1 MKAVRRPNELP
12 TPEPSLKAC
21 AVIPAHNEAE
31 HIAGCLEAFVGQ
43 IGVRPEWF
51 EILLVLDH
59 CSDETELKA
68 FAFGEM
74 HPQLRLRILTSPL
87 RGAGMA
93 RRFGMDAACR
103 RLLAVARPQGLIA
116 STDADSI
123 VAPDWLRV
131 QLDAVAGGA
140 RAIGGRIELS
150 DEDRAQLPIG
160 ALAWRDREGRAQHLR
175 ILAGLEA
182 GEDAAP
188 EQWDFSGASLSVT
201 AETYRSVGGL
211 EPQTV
216 LEGEAFERTLARHG
230 VPVVRLPD
238 VRVTTSARTSGRA
251 MRGLARDLSIASWVE
266 RRTYR
271 SEDYDLQRVRAAKR
285 HSVSFVLPARNVAG
299 TIGTIIDTLQGFEA
313 EGIIDE
319 VVVVDAASPD
329 GTAHVAANRGV
340 TVHQE
345 SDLMAEFGPARGKG
359 DAMWRGLS
367 VTKGEIIVYVDTDTE
382 DFQPNFVLGM
392 LGPILEDPEI
402 QLLKGTFR
410 RPFKLGDSVLPEG
423 GGRVTELLARPFLN
437 LYVPELAGFSQPLAG
452 EIAARRCLLEA
463 IPFPV
468 GYGIEIA
475 MLIDSVRLVGVDA
488 LAQVDLG
495 VRQNRHQS
503 LRELAGMAYAV
514 LAAASARLIGQDL
527 DAYAPGPLALPSAD
541 GLEMKPVPLEER
553 PPLSLTLAYED
564 EGSAEDAS

>member
-1 MKAVRRPNELP
+1 
-12 TPEPSLKAC
+12 
-21 AVIPAHNEAE
+21 
-31 HIAGCLEAFVGQ
+31 
-43 IGVRPEWF
+43 
-51 EILLVLDH
+51 
-59 CSDETELKA
+59 
-68 FAFGEM
+68 
-74 HPQLRLRILTSPL
+74 
-87 RGAGMA
+87 
-93 RRFGMDAACR
+93 
-103 RLLAVARPQGLIA
+103 
-116 STDADSI
+116 
-123 VAPDWLRV
+123 
-131 QLDAVAGGA
+131 
-140 RAIGGRIELS
+140 
-150 DEDRAQLPIG
+150 
-160 ALAWRDREGRAQHLR
+160 
-175 ILAGLEA
+175 
-182 GEDAAP
+182 
-188 EQWDFSGASLSVT
+188 
-201 AETYRSVGGL
+201 
-211 EPQTV
+211 
-216 LEGEAFERTLARHG
+216 
-230 VPVVRLPD
+230 
-238 VRVTTSARTSGRA
+238 

-299 TIGTIIDTLQGFEA
+299 TIGTIIDTLHGFEA

-340 TVHQE
+340 TVYQE